1 MIPRALR
8 NNRGIALLITL
19 SVVTIVVT
27 ITLELNRNVRSSVIS
42 MGTGRDRFT
51 LSHMAT
57 SGINAAMAML
67 AKDRKVSITDTLQE
81 DWANPEKIAELLQDI
96 PFEEGDVSVR
106 ITDELG
112 KIQLNALAVFPG
124 ARQFNEAQRQLWDR
138 FLYLAISQDESLEEI
153 EPSMIINSAKDWM
166 DSGDDDAI
174 TGLNGA
180 EIDHYEVLD
189 PPYACKNDRFA
200 HISELLLVRGVT
212 PDLFYLLGGSQG
224 ISDYLTVYGLKETG
238 KNSFTYEGKVNIST
252 AELPVLAAILPLGY
266 EELAG
271 VLYEYRIEMSES
283 EYIHDL
289 SRPAWYKTVPGF
301 GDVKINEAL
310 ITTRSDIFRIEAMA
324 TLNEVTLTITTIVQR
339 VKDKNTRKWVCKVL
353 NWQVE

>member
-1 MIPRALR
+1 MIPGVLK

-27 ITLELNRNVRSSVIS
+27 IALELNRKVRSSVIS
-42 MGTGRDRFT
+42 MGTSRDRIT
-51 LSHMAT
+51 LSYMAN
-57 SGINAAMAML
+57 SGINTAMAML
-67 AKDRKVSITDTLQE
+67 AKDKKVSITDTLQE
-81 DWANPEKIAELLQDI
+81 DWANPEKIAEALQDI
-96 PFEEGDVSVR
+96 PFEAGDVTVR

-124 ARQFNEAQRQLWDR
+124 ARKFNETQRQLWDR
-138 FLYLAISQDESLEEI
+138 FLYLAISQDDSLEEI
-153 EPSMIINSAKDWM
+153 EPSMIINSAKDWL

-180 EIDHYEVLD
+180 EIDYYEDLD

-212 PDLFYLLGGSQG
+212 PELFYLLGGSQG
-224 ISDYLTVYGLKETG
+224 ISDYLTVYGMKETG
-238 KNSFTYEGKVNIST
+238 KNTFTYEGKVNIST

-271 VLYEYRIEMSES
+271 VLHAYRIEMSES
-283 EYIHDL
+283 GYINDL
-289 SRPAWYKTVPGF
+289 SRPTWYKS
-301 GDVKINEAL
+301 IL
-310 ITTRSDIFRIEAMA
+310 
-324 TLNEVTLTITTIVQR
+324 
-339 VKDKNTRKWVCKVL
+339 
-353 NWQVE
+353 